1 MWVAR
6 SWAVA
11 FLLCSAGLL
20 ATASWAQSESESGSV
35 SEPAAGAAAAEQPA
49 EAEAD
54 AAAEGGDEGPAEFT
68 EAYLADPA
76 VHAMGKE
83 VWDSTCRSCHGA
95 SAYPGKAPKL
105 RPNRYDAA
113 FVFDRVTNGY
123 KKMPAWKDVFDKEQR
138 MAVSA
143 YVLSRNFAP

>member
-1 MWVAR
+1 MWAAR
-6 SWAVA
+6 SLALA
-11 FLLCSAGLL
+11 FLVCAAGLT
-20 ATASWAQSESESGSV
+20 ATGGWAQGEGESGGV
-35 SEPAAGAAAAEQPA
+35 SEPAAGAAEQPA
-49 EAEAD
+49 EEAEAE

-105 RPNRYDAA
+105 RPSRYDAA

-123 KKMPAWKDVFDKEQR
+123 RKMPAWKDVFSKEER

-143 YVLSRNFAP
+143 YILSRNFAP